1 MRLQISARPLFTC
14 PASTTQLCSSWRS
27 VSRLHYQQK
36 HVRLR
41 AATHVRRSI
50 YSSHRIRTTKLVTA
64 RPYSTA
70 QEQPWT
76 KAYVALGSNQGERLA
91 LIEAACW
98 TLFNHESI
106 KLLRTSLLYET
117 APMYVADQDPFLNAA
132 CEIETCLPPMQL
144 LDELQAIEQAMGR
157 VKTID
162 KGPRNIDLDILL
174 YGDEKVATERLIV
187 PHKLMHEREFV
198 LRPLAD
204 LIPEKV
210 ITALDASRP
219 IKDYL
224 ADLSPSDPPL
234 SPIVPFGPGQFLRPL
249 DRSRKTILMSILN
262 VTPDSFSD
270 GGRFVTS
277 LTEKNEGKFCM
288 TKKSTKHELS
298 IPNKGDIVTARQIVL
313 QNDQH
318 RRLFRALATA
328 VADGGDI
335 LDIGGQS
342 SRPGAASIT
351 AEQEIDRIRPAMAIR
366 AMFFPSIPTSVDTYR
381 AQVAKATPELGY
393 QFPVTTENK
402 QPHIEPGAHIVNDI
416 SAGLLDGNMLST
428 VAKQRQTIVLM
439 HMRGTPETM
448 NKLTDYPEGVVKGV
462 AEELKQRVAEAEAAG
477 IPRWRIVL
485 DPGIGFAK
493 TAEQNWELLRSLNIL
508 REWDGLRGLPWLVG
522 TSRKRF
528 MGDALAKDDEVVL
541 GRAEQMGSESGLT
554 GALEAEW
561 AGVANEAREKIGAGE
576 REGMHDPKIRRVDL
590 RDIGTA
596 ATVAAAVQGGADVVR
611 VHETRI
617 ARDVIAVADAI
628 WRRP

>member
-1 MRLQISARPLFTC
+1 MKRQIPVHALIACTPSRSQP
-14 PASTTQLCSSWRS
+14 CSSWKSGSRS
-27 VSRLHYQQK
+27 YYQQK
-36 HVRLR
+36 HVRFFT
-41 AATHVRRSI
+41 AADIRRSI
-50 YSSHRIRTTKLVTA
+50 CSGPGSRVNKISTTRL
-64 RPYSTA
+64 YSTA
-70 QEQPWT
+70 QQRPWT

-98 TLFNHESI
+98 TLFNHGSI
-106 KLLRTSLLYET
+106 RLLRTSLLYET
-117 APMYVADQDPFLNAA
+117 APMYVADQEPFLNAA
-132 CEIETCLPPMQL
+132 CEIETCLRPMQL

-174 YGDEKVATERLIV
+174 YGDEKVDTERLIV

-204 LIPEKV
+204 LIPEKS
-210 ITALDASRP
+210 ITALDSSRP
-219 IKDYL
+219 IKDFL
-224 ADLSPSDPPL
+224 ADLAPSDPPL

-249 DRSRKTILMSILN
+249 DKLRKTKLMSILN

-270 GGRFVTS
+270 GGRFVTEVI
-277 LTEKNEGKFCM
+277 T
-288 TKKSTKHELS
+288 TKHKLVV
-298 IPNKGDIVTARQIVL
+298 PTRGDVVTARDAVL
-313 QNDQH
+313 QNDHH
-318 RRLFRALATA
+318 RQLFRAITTA

-366 AMFFPSIPTSVDTYR
+366 ALFFPSIPTSVDTYR
-381 AQVAKATPELGY
+381 AKVAKATPELGY
-393 QFPVTTENK
+393 QFPPTTENK

-416 SAGLLDGNMLST
+416 SAGLLDREMLST
-428 VAKQRQTIVLM
+428 VAKQRQTLVLM

-448 NKLTDYPEGVVKGV
+448 NKLTDYPEGVVEGV

-493 TAEQNWELLRSLNIL
+493 TAEQNWELLRSLTEL
-508 REWDGLRGLPWLVG
+508 REWDGLEGLPWLVG

-528 MGDALAKDDEVVL
+528 LGDALAKDDEVVL
-541 GRAEQMGSESGLT
+541 ARTKQTGTELGLT
-554 GALEAEW
+554 GEVEAEW
-561 AGVANEAREKIGAGE
+561 AGIAEEAREKIGAGS
-576 REGMHDPKIRRVDL
+576 GKTPQDQKIRRVDL

-628 WRRP
+628 WRRT